1 KRQGRQRAADEIVST
16 SFLIVL
22 LFLAVMGVQA
32 VSETMPNTTS
42 HLSTVLHTEVTVWCL
57 LSSVFLLRFMMLGS
71 NINRKYQ
78 NTSLLL
84 TEQMNVYLK
93 LLVTPE
99 KKEKLLISNNVL
111 KLASKLLKELNS
123 PNKISGL
130 TMNPLL
136 YNVTRVVVLS
146 AFSSALS
153 EVFGFKLKLWKMK
166 V

>member
-1 KRQGRQRAADEIVST
+1 
-16 SFLIVL
+16 
-22 LFLAVMGVQA
+22 
-32 VSETMPNTTS
+32 
-42 HLSTVLHTEVTVWCL
+42 
-57 LSSVFLLRFMMLGS
+57 MLGS